1 MLTFLVYLWLKLDA
15 VIAAVVASCLVYIL
29 FIFIKRVFD
38 GDNTHDCD
46 RSYRP
51 ETYEK
56 AVKNI
61 EDFQKKLKKRMT
73 IIAFILFTCIMIP
86 NSNQMAVLAAT
97 HYTQE
102 LVQSEEGQKIVQLV
116 RKKAAKYLDEQLKE
130 LDEGVANKTQ
140 QVVDVVEN

>member
-15 VIAAVVASCLVYIL
+15 VIAAVATSCFVYIL
-29 FIFIKRVFD
+29 FIFIKRVSD
-38 GDNTHDCD
+38 GDNTHDYD
-46 RSYRP
+46 KTYRP

-56 AVKNI
+56 AMKNI

-73 IIAFILFTCIMIP
+73 IVALILFTCVMIP

-140 QVVDVVEN
+140 QIVDVVKN

>member
-15 VIAAVVASCLVYIL
+15 VITAVATSCFMYVL

-38 GDNTHDCD
+38 GENTRDYS

-56 AVKNI
+56 AMKNI

-73 IIAFILFTCIMIP
+73 IVALILFTCIAIP
-86 NSNQMAVLAAT
+86 NSNQVAVLAAT

-140 QVVDVVEN
+140 KVVDVVKN